1 MTHPL
6 LPRTL
11 EILRDLIAFP
21 TVSSDSNLDMIT
33 YLAEQMGA
41 LGARVV
47 ITRDDTGAKANLFVT
62 LGPDEP
68 GGVMLSGHT
77 DVVPVTDQDWSTD
90 PFTLVEADGR
100 LYGRG
105 ACDMKGFIAAAVALA
120 ESLNPAHLRRPLH
133 LAFTHDEETGCLGA
147 RNLVAE
153 LRNNGILPDIAII
166 GEPTEMRV
174 IEGHKGCCEYSTHF
188 TGLEGHGSAPDLGVN
203 AAEYAVRYV
212 MRLMQL
218 REELKSR
225 APASSRF
232 DPAWTTI
239 NIGRIAGG
247 VAYNVIAG
255 KAEVDWEMRP
265 VQGADADFVKT
276 EIDKYCR
283 EDLLPAMRAVHPDAG
298 ITLTTIGEI
307 IGLEPMPENAAR
319 DLVAEL
325 TGANTAGLVA
335 FGTEAGL
342 FQELGSDVVVC
353 GPGSILQAHKPDEF
367 VSTDQLVAC
376 LVMLEKLGSRIT
388 T

>member
-6 LPRTL
+6 LDRTL

-283 EDLLPAMRAVHPDAG
+283 EDLLPAMRAVHPEAG

>member
-11 EILRDLIAFP
+11 DILRDLVAFP
-21 TVSSDSNLDMIT
+21 TVSTDSNLDMIT

-41 LGARVV
+41 LGARVL
-47 ITRDDTGAKANLFVT
+47 ITRDESGAKANLFVT
-62 LGPDEP
+62 LGPDAA
-68 GGVMLSGHT
+68 GGVLLSGHT

-90 PFTLVEADGR
+90 PFTLIEADGR

-105 ACDMKGFIAAAVALA
+105 TCDMKGFVAAAVALT
-120 ESLNPAHLRRPLH
+120 ESLNPAHLTRPLH
-133 LAFTHDEETGCLGA
+133 LAFTYDEETGCLGA
-147 RNLVAE
+147 RNLVTE
-153 LRNNGILPDIAII
+153 LRHQGIVPDIAII

-174 IEGHKGCCEYSTHF
+174 IEGHKGCFEYSTHF
-188 TGLEGHGSAPDLGVN
+188 TGLEGHGSAPELGVN

-218 REELKSR
+218 RDELKSR

-239 NIGRIAGG
+239 NIGRVAGG
-247 VAYNVIAG
+247 VAHNVIAG

-265 VQGADADFVKT
+265 VQGPDADFVKT
-276 EIDKYCR
+276 EIDRYCR
-283 EDLLPAMRAVHPDAG
+283 DDLLPAMRAVHPDAG
-298 ITLTTIGEI
+298 ITLTTISEI
-307 IGLEPMPENAAR
+307 AGLQPMLQNAAR
-319 DLVAEL
+319 DLVTEL
-325 TGANTAGLVA
+325 TGANSADLVA

-342 FQELGSDVVVC
+342 FQELGSDAVVC
-353 GPGSILQAHKPDEF
+353 GPGSILQAHKPDEY
-367 VSTDQLVAC
+367 VSVDQLAAC
-376 LVMLEKLGSRIT
+376 LAMLEKLGARIT